1 MERRRR
7 GLSPPATV
15 PGYGYGAGI
24 FILADKTLVHNG
36 SFEGFKS
43 MFSVSP
49 DRRGGRPLQPRRK
62 KAGYLD

>member
-1 MERRRR
+1 M
-7 GLSPPATV
+7 

-49 DRRGGRPLQPRRK
+49 DRQSAVAVLCNRAKESRIS
-62 KAGYLD
+62 

>member
-1 MERRRR
+1 M
-7 GLSPPATV
+7 

-49 DRRGGRPLQPRRK
+49 DRQSAVAVLCNRRK